1 VREAI
6 FEFTVPVS
14 SRRHHNIRASSID
27 GYTMTTIT
35 MTTTTF
41 ATLFRSFLLLLLI
54 ILEQSS
60 SCCLAEEASVEES
73 SSCTADSRKTP
84 LSVPTLTLHNGIE
97 LPVLSLGTSHVVL
110 VENEEQDLPRFMGFV
125 PEKVYRQIQLALE
138 LGIRSFD
145 SGRIY
150 RSHKAIGHVLGEWFR
165 MGFLERSDVFLISK
179 VFHGQAERVGTRNSH
194 MYNMEDLTP
203 EQVTQQVTTEVEEA
217 LVDLGVGYMDL
228 MLLHWPASAN
238 VGGSEE
244 NDDVEATT
252 TASLVNRQR
261 RIAAWKVLEEMY
273 QKGWLRAI
281 GVSNFSE
288 LHLEQLRE
296 DGATIVPMVNQIEA
310 SLSVQYPKIFDYCQQ
325 HNILCQA
332 FSPLKRGQLI
342 NDDNDIVEGI
352 STKYAKTAAQI
363 ALRYLIQM
371 GYAVTFLSTNAKR
384 MASNHEVFDF
394 ELTDQEMEALSTL
407 PRPDGN
413 WGLPTPY
420 DLV

>member
-1 VREAI
+1 M
-6 FEFTVPVS
+6 
-14 SRRHHNIRASSID
+14 
-27 GYTMTTIT
+27 TMTKFTI
-35 MTTTTF
+35 
-41 ATLFRSFLLLLLI
+41 LFCKFLLLLL
-54 ILEQSS
+54 LLLNQPC
-60 SCCLAEEASVEES
+60 SCCLAEAPVEES
-73 SSCTADSRKTP
+73 SSSCSANARKTP
-84 LSVPTLTLHNGIE
+84 LSVPTRTLHNGIE
-97 LPVLSLGTSHVVL
+97 LPVLSLGTAHVVIE
-110 VENEEQDLPRFMGFV
+110 ENEEDLPRFLGFL
-125 PEKVYRQIQLALE
+125 PEKGYRQTQLALE

-150 RSHKAIGHVLGEWFR
+150 RSHKAIGHVLAEWFR
-165 MGFLERSDVFLISK
+165 MGFLERRSDIFLISK

-194 MYNMEDLTP
+194 MYQMEDLTP

-217 LVDLGVGYMDL
+217 LVDLGVGYLDL

-238 VGGSEE
+238 VGESEE
-244 NDDVEATT
+244 NDVEATAAT
-252 TASLVNRQR
+252 TASLANRQR
-261 RIAAWKVLEEMY
+261 RIAAWRVLEEMY
-273 QKGWLRAI
+273 EKGWLRAI

-288 LHLEQLRE
+288 HHLEQLRE

-325 HNILCQA
+325 HNIVCQA

-342 NDDNDIVEGI
+342 EDDNNIVEGI

-371 GYAVTFLSTNAKR
+371 GYAVTFLSTNAER

-394 ELTDQEMEALSTL
+394 ELSDQEMEALSTL
-407 PRPDGN
+407 PRHDGN